1 MVRISYRE
9 SFYDRVGHRVTTE
22 SHPEEK
28 PAARHRSD
36 APYESR
42 LTPALDPATAEP
54 PSDDAQSA
62 PERRAAGPPRA
73 RRVSAAEVFAAADAL
88 LVEGHRPTIDR
99 VRVCLGRGSP
109 NTINEH
115 LDAWWRQLG
124 ARIRDLPG
132 QEFPQLPERVAHTL
146 QLLWNEAL
154 KGAHDALRDA
164 VTAREDALEHRE
176 KALTEREHQLEEER
190 QALAARGSALEDS
203 LALARAQLGES
214 NQRAAALEQ
223 ALRDREESLGS
234 LQRRVEQLEA
244 QAASFADRLEA
255 EQKAR
260 VVERAKFDERYDA
273 AERRWLTEVDQARER
288 LKVSERQARAD
299 AADCAR
305 LQDELQRA
313 KREALEAVHELKTAR
328 VVNAELRE
336 RIKAFGDHSTASTGR
351 RRKSRRPQRTASP
364 RKRANKTP

>member
-1 MVRISYRE
+1 M
-9 SFYDRVGHRVTTE
+9 TTE
-22 SHPEEK
+22 SHPEET
-28 PAARHRSD
+28 PADRPRHRSD
-36 APYESR
+36 APYEP
-42 LTPALDPATAEP
+42 LLPPARRSSGAQP
-54 PSDDAQSA
+54 PPENEETA
-62 PERRAAGPPRA
+62 PERRAAGPLRA
-73 RRVSAAEVFAAADAL
+73 RRISAAEVFAAADAL
-88 LVEGHRPTIDR
+88 LVEGDRPTIDR
-99 VRVCLGRGSP
+99 VRVRLGRGSP

-154 KGAHDALRDA
+154 TGAHEALHEA
-164 VTAREDALEHRE
+164 VTTREQALQKRE
-176 KALTEREHQLEEER
+176 SALAAREHQLEEER

-234 LQRRVEQLEA
+234 LQRRLEPLEA
-244 QAASFADRLEA
+244 QAASLADRLQT
-255 EQKAR
+255 EQQAR
-260 VVERAKFDERYDA
+260 IAERAKFDERYEA

-288 LKVSERQARAD
+288 LKVAEKQARAD
-299 AADCAR
+299 TSDRAR
-305 LQDELQRA
+305 LNDELQRA
-313 KREALEAVHELKTAR
+313 KREALDAVHELKTVR

-351 RRKSRRPQRTASP
+351 RRTSRRPQRTASP